1 MNYPHPHAGN
11 GNAGELLW
19 ATLLGL
25 GLMAV
30 TTTWW
35 WYVMR

>member
-1 MNYPHPHAGN
+1 MHYPNPHTQN
-11 GNAGELLW
+11 GNTGEALS

-25 GLMAV
+25 ALMAV
-30 TTTWW
+30 LTTWW